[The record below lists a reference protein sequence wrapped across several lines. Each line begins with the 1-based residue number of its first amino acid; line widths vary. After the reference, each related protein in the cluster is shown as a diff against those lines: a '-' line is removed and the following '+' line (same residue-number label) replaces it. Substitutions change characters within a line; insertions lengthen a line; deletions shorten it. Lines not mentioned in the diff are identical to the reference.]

1 MDDERI
7 ERALRAGPPDEDRYA
22 PPALDLGDR
31 PRTAAA
37 TSVRPRAA
45 VSAWLMVAALA
56 VAVGLV
62 ALSGGLLPPI
72 LHGGPPPGG
81 AAISPVPASPV
92 ATASSPALEGV
103 VPWLDA
109 PVAVPPWPTPITV
122 TPPPGLA
129 PCVATDLK
137 GELSGW
143 GAAAGTTYFRL
154 HVTNASKG
162 TCYLQGTP
170 GAQVLDG
177 HGQVVLDGTK
187 AVGAVPGRP
196 SVAGGD
202 PVGVL
207 TAGASTD
214 VPIGWSDW
222 CGPAISGPFSFAV
235 VLPRDGGRLV
245 ASWAPGIP
253 PLDRPV
259 TCMGGATS
267 EVFANG
273 PFQPPAGTVPATPE
287 PTPLPLQVAIDQGT
301 LTVASTTV
309 GTPIRY
315 TITLTNTSAAPVDLR
330 SFAGGQSCPVYEEEI
345 IGQAPAFTQAF
356 TLNCASVNPI
366 APGASVSFA
375 MQMPTVGLPA
385 GDYTFSWILA
395 PQEFG
400 PGTKAS
406 VTLR

>member
-22 PPALDLGDR
+22 PAELDLGDR
-31 PRTAAA
+31 PRIVAAPA
-37 TSVRPRAA
+37 VRPRAS
-45 VSAWLMVAALA
+45 VPAWLIVGGAAL
-56 VAVGLV
+56 VVGLL
-62 ALSGGLLPPI
+62 ALSGRVPSRTLP
-72 LHGGPPPGG
+72 GGPPPGG
-81 AAISPVPASPV
+81 AAASAVAPSPV
-92 ATASSPALEGV
+92 ATRGSSALAGV

-109 PVAVPPWPTPITV
+109 PVAVPPWPTPITI
-122 TPPPGLA
+122 TPPPGLT
-129 PCVATDLK
+129 PCLATDLK
-137 GELSGW
+137 GVLSGW
-143 GAAAGTTYFRL
+143 GGAAGTTYFRL
-154 HVTNASKG
+154 HLTNISGG

-177 HGQVVLDGTK
+177 QGQVVLDGTK

-202 PVGVL
+202 PVAVL
-207 TAGASTD
+207 TAAASTD
-214 VPIGWSDW
+214 VEIGWSDW
-222 CGPAISGPFSFAV
+222 CGPAISGPFSFAI

-245 ASWAPGIP
+245 ASWAPGVG

-273 PFQPPAGTVPATPE
+273 PFEPPAGTVPATPE
-287 PTPLPLQVAIDQGT
+287 PTPLPLQVQIDQGM
-301 LTVASTTV
+301 LTVASTAV

-315 TITLTNTSAAPVDLR
+315 SVTLTNTSAAPVDLR
-330 SFAGGQSCPVYEEEI
+330 SFSHGQNCPVYEEEI
-345 IGQAPAFTQAF
+345 IGQTPAFAQAF
-356 TLNCASVNPI
+356 TLNCASVGPI

-375 MQMPTVGLPA
+375 MQMSTVGLPA

-395 PQEFG
+395 PQKLG
-400 PGTKAS
+400 VGIKAS
-406 VTLR
+406 VTLH